1 MDSINTIFSIIVLIM
16 SVVVH
21 EYAHGFVANK
31 LGDPTAKLQG
41 RLTLNPLKHLE
52 WFGSFIVPLITSM
65 VGLGFGWAKPVII
78 NPYNFKNPKR
88 DELLVA
94 LAGPLSNLILAG
106 FFALVMR
113 FMFSGYVPFSF
124 VSGIYGHAL
133 ITIFSIIVLVNI
145 TLAIFNLIPVPP
157 LDGSKVLFT
166 LIPEQASKLREN
178 IERFSLIYIII
189 VILVIWPIIRPLIP
203 FLFSLFVGIR

>member
-1 MDSINTIFSIIVLIM
+1 M

-21 EYAHGFVANK
+21 ECAHGYVANA
-31 LGDPTAKLQG
+31 LGDPTPKLQG

-65 VGLGFGWAKPVII
+65 IGLGFGWARPVII

-94 LAGPLSNLILAG
+94 IAGPLSNILLAVV
-106 FFALVMR
+106 FALALR
-113 FMFSGYVPFSF
+113 FMIGAATISGPFAE
-124 VSGIYGHAL
+124 GLAA
-133 ITIFSIIVLVNI
+133 IFAIIIFVNI

-157 LDGSKVLFT
+157 LDGSKVLFAF
-166 LIPEQASKLREN
+166 IPAHATQVRVFL
-178 IERFSLIYIII
+178 ERFSFIFIVL
-189 VILVIWPIIRPLIP
+189 VILIIWPIMRPLIP
-203 FLFSLFVGIR
+203 FLFGVLVGA

>member
-1 MDSINTIFSIIVLIM
+1 MDSISTIFSIIVLIM

-21 EYAHGFVANK
+21 EYAHGFVANS

-94 LAGPLSNLILAG
+94 LAGPLSNFILAG
-106 FFALVMR
+106 FFAFVIRLLLG
-113 FMFSGYVPFSF
+113 GYFPVSF
-124 VSGIYGHAL
+124 VLGTFGQGL
-133 ITIFSIIVLVNI
+133 ISIFSIIVLVNI

-157 LDGSKVLFT
+157 LDGSKVLFS
-166 LIPEQASKLREN
+166 LIPAGSSQLRAN
-178 IERFSLIYIII
+178 IERFSFIYIVL
-189 VILVIWPIIRPLIP
+189 VILVIWPIMRPLIP
-203 FLFSLFVGIR
+203 FLFSVFVGV

>member
-1 MDSINTIFSIIVLIM
+1 MDSISTIFSIIVLIM

-21 EYAHGFVANK
+21 EYAHGFVANS

-94 LAGPLSNLILAG
+94 LAGPLSNFILAG
-106 FFALVMR
+106 FFAFVIRLLLG
-113 FMFSGYVPFSF
+113 GYFPVSF
-124 VSGIYGHAL
+124 VLGTFGQGL
-133 ITIFSIIVLVNI
+133 ISIFSIIVLVNI

-157 LDGSKVLFT
+157 LDGSKVLFS
-166 LIPEQASKLREN
+166 LIPAGSSQIRAN
-178 IERFSLIYIII
+178 IERFSFVYIVL
-189 VILVIWPIIRPLIP
+189 VILVIWPIMRPLIP
-203 FLFSLFVGIR
+203 FLFSVFVGV